1 MEQSSATDLLSFL
14 HIAAAM
20 LMAWPYYALAA
31 VNQRVKL
38 GPPLGDR
45 TDRYMENILKN
56 RTTAC
61 FVFQLTILAGGFAL
75 IWSRVTDGTH
85 DGNWY
90 LTNKAIIAKIVILL
104 LMAAML
110 SVVRFIVQPQIDE
123 LFGDYGDI
131 SDENKKRIMSLR
143 VMRKRMSTGCMLL
156 GFTAALLGLQTYY
169 RYPYWVTGV
178 LLAVLAL
185 WALRSYSSETAYGW
199 V

>member
-1 MEQSSATDLLSFL
+1 MEQSTYTDLLLVL
-14 HIAAAM
+14 HIVLAM

-61 FVFQLTILAGGFAL
+61 FVFQFTILAGGFAL
-75 IWSRVTDGTH
+75 IWSRVHDGVH

-90 LTNKAIIAKIVILL
+90 LTNKVVVAKIVILL
-104 LMAAML
+104 LMAASL
-110 SVVRFIVQPQIDE
+110 SVVRFIIQPEIDR
-123 LFGDYGDI
+123 LFGDYGEI
-131 SDENKKRIMSLR
+131 DEDSKKRIMSLR
-143 VMRKRMSTGCMLL
+143 VLRKRMSSVCMFMA
-156 GFTAALLGLQTYY
+156 FTAAMLGMQTYF
-169 RYPYWVTGV
+169 RFPYWVTAV
-178 LLAVLAL
+178 LLALIAL
-185 WALRSYSSETAYGW
+185 WTWRSYSSTTEYGW